1 MIRHVVFFS
10 AKDKKDLDAIFE
22 GLSILKTNPH
32 PEHLEIS
39 HNMQA
44 DAISGEVVEVVVYAE
59 FADEAQ
65 LDAYKAHPVY
75 QQSIDRVRP
84 LRELR
89 LAADFMAT
97 T

>member
-32 PEHLEIS
+32 AGHLEIS
-39 HNMQA
+39 RNMQA
-44 DAISGEVVEVVVYAE
+44 DALSGDAVHIVVYGE
-59 FADEAQ
+59 FADEEQ
-65 LDAYKAHPVY
+65 LAAYKAHPVY
-75 QQSIDRVRP
+75 EESITRVRP

-89 LAADFMAT
+89 LAADFVADS
-97 T
+97 